1 MHSFGEIFQN
11 IPLRSG
17 FFGWLVAQV
26 LKGLLSMRGG
36 KEFDLGRFFGS
47 GGMPSS
53 HTASVIAATAS
64 VGMLEGLGSSVFAL
78 GAVFSLVVMYDATSV
93 RWETGKQAE
102 AINELVELIKGK
114 KHLTGGKLKELIGH
128 SPLEVWAG
136 FLLGAVIGVCVTLMS
151 L

>member
-1 MHSFGEIFQN
+1 MHSFWEIFQN
-11 IPLRSG
+11 IPLRAG
-17 FFGWLVAQV
+17 FFGWLVAQL
-26 LKGLLSMRGG
+26 LKGLLSMRDG

-64 VGMLEGLGSSVFAL
+64 AGMLEGFASPVFAL

-114 KHLTGGKLKELIGH
+114 KHLTGEKLKELIGH

-136 FLLGAVIGVCVTLMS
+136 FFLGAAIGAVVTLLS